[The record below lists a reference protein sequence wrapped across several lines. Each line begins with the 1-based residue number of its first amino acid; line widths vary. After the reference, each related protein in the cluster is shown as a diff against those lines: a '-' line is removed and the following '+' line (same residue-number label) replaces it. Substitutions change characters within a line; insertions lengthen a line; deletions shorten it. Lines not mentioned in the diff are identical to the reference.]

1 MTYYM
6 VSYYMVS
13 YYAILRNITFLTFNN
28 VKKNKH
34 LITLDNVKELCQ
46 RYINVQTQTQRSP
59 ALSSTQGK
67 GGEEPVNSLTS

>member
-34 LITLDNVKELCQ
+34 LITLDNVK
-46 RYINVQTQTQRSP
+46 V
-59 ALSSTQGK
+59 ALGSSLGF
-67 GGEEPVNSLTS
+67 GGLEEAR